1 MNQKEKQIISNL
13 VKKYNSILL
22 HSMQIAVTE
31 DLINLI
37 IANRE
42 DENFELTN
50 FINNKEDFKK
60 YVVGEFFKL
69 NSSTVL
75 SELSSMEE
83 SYRPKQKRNGVLKM
97 PL

>member
-1 MNQKEKQIISNL
+1 MNKKEKQIISTL

-22 HSMQIAVTE
+22 HCMQIAVTE

-42 DENFELTN
+42 DESFELTD
-50 FINNKEDFKK
+50 FINNKEEFKK
-60 YVVGEFFKL
+60 FVVGEFFKL
-69 NSSTVL
+69 NNSTIL

-83 SYRPKQKRNGVLKM
+83 SYKPTKKSKGIIKL

>member
-1 MNQKEKQIISNL
+1 
-13 VKKYNSILL
+13 
-22 HSMQIAVTE
+22 MQIAVTE

-37 IANRE
+37 IANNE

-50 FINNKEDFKK
+50 FINNKEEFKR

-75 SELSSMEE
+75 SELSTMED
-83 SYRPKQKRNGVLKM
+83 SYRPKQKRNGNLKM
-97 PL
+97 PF

>member
-1 MNQKEKQIISNL
+1 MNTKEKHIISTL

-22 HSMQIAVTE
+22 HSAQIAITE

-42 DENFELTN
+42 DESFELTE
-50 FINNKEDFKK
+50 FIKNKDEFKK

-69 NSSTVL
+69 NNTSIL

-83 SYRPKQKRNGVLKM
+83 SFKPSKKQKDVLK
-97 PL
+97 LDL

>member
-1 MNQKEKQIISNL
+1 VNLKEKHIISRL

-22 HSMQIAVTE
+22 HSTQIAISE

-37 IANRE
+37 IANGE
-42 DENFELTN
+42 DKDFELTE
-50 FINNKEDFKK
+50 FINNKDDFKK

-69 NSSTVL
+69 NNTTIL

-83 SYRPKQKRNGVLKM
+83 SFKPSKKQKDAIKH
-97 PL
+97 PF